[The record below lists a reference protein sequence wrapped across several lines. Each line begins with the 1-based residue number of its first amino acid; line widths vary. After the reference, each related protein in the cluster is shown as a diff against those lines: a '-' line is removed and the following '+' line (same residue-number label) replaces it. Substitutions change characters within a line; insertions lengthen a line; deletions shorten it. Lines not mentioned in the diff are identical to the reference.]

1 MKYAIDKIED
11 DIIVLENLDT
21 KELKEV
27 SSSQIVGE
35 PHEGAIVLEQEENYI
50 IIPEVNKTS
59 DITQYIST
67 DGKIAVL
74 NSGLIG

>member
-27 SSSQIVGE
+27 SSSQILGE
-35 PHEGAIVLEQEENYI
+35 PHEGAIVLEQEENKKRKMLK
-50 IIPEVNKTS
+50 EKLERLKNLKKS
-59 DITQYIST
+59 Q
-67 DGKIAVL
+67 
-74 NSGLIG
+74 

>member
-27 SSSQIVGE
+27 SSSQILGK

-50 IIPEVNKTS
+50 ISETEETKRRQMLKEKLERLKNLEKS
-59 DITQYIST
+59 Q
-67 DGKIAVL
+67 
-74 NSGLIG
+74 

>member
-27 SSSQIVGE
+27 SSSQILGE
-35 PHEGAIVLEQEENYI
+35 PHEGAIVLEQEKNYI
-50 IIPEVNKTS
+50 ISETEETKRRQMLKKKLERLKNLKKS
-59 DITQYIST
+59 Q
-67 DGKIAVL
+67 
-74 NSGLIG
+74 

>member
-27 SSSQIVGE
+27 SSSQILVE

-50 IIPEVNKTS
+50 ISETEETKRRQMLKEKLERLKNLKKS
-59 DITQYIST
+59 Q
-67 DGKIAVL
+67 
-74 NSGLIG
+74 